1 MIKAV
6 IDTNVLVSALWTK
19 NTESPTYRIL
29 IALLQGNFIA
39 LYNNEILDEYSEVLS
54 RSKFKFAP
62 EMVRDVI
69 DLIRATG
76 LETFPINSTD
86 EFPDPDD
93 RVFYEVALAEPET
106 HLVTGNTKHY
116 PSSAIVVTPARFC
129 ELLGI

>member
-69 DLIRATG
+69 DINATR
-76 LETFPINSTD
+76 INAWRLRSK
-86 EFPDPDD
+86 
-93 RVFYEVALAEPET
+93 VLCV
-106 HLVTGNTKHY
+106 
-116 PSSAIVVTPARFC
+116 S
-129 ELLGI
+129 